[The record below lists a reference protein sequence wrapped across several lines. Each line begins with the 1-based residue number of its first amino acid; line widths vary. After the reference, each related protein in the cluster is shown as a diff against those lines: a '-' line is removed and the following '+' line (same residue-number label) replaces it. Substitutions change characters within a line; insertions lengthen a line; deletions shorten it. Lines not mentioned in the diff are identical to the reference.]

1 MDNTRVEPTTS
12 ADSRAVSPVI
22 GVILMI
28 AITVVLSAVV
38 GTFVLGMTDSVEQ
51 DVTAGVTVAQTD
63 NTTTVTWI
71 ARGDATSISVGG
83 VAIDG
88 AADGSGPYYVS
99 DTEQLNHVG
108 EKVVIGD
115 LEAGTTLTIVAASN
129 QTDTRSVIRTV
140 TVRPAGAGTPE

>member
-1 MDNTRVEPTTS
+1 MDNTRVDPTMS

-28 AITVVLSAVV
+28 AITVILSAVV
-38 GTFVLGMTDSVEQ
+38 GTFVLGMTDTVEQ

-63 NTTTVTWI
+63 NTTTVTWT
-71 ARGDATSISVGG
+71 ARGRATSISVGG

-88 AADGSGPYYVS
+88 TADDPGPYYVS
-99 DTEQLNHVG
+99 NTEQLTSVG
-108 EKVVIGD
+108 ETAVIGG
-115 LEAGTTLTIVAASN
+115 LETGTTLTIIAGNN

-140 TVRPAGAGTPE
+140 TVRRAGAGTPE